1 MEYDQ
6 YMARDRQSEGHWNTL
21 SSTFHALLHQL
32 ARLHQ
37 QLQSDPQPAAGSQSR
52 AGSSSREEEL
62 AARLAATHEELR
74 RAKSTRDIL
83 DVVRGKFGRGY
94 APGRAAAGWSW
105 KDAKDRINKV
115 LMQVRGAGDRG
126 AGGWA
131 ETCSGLGRQGWV
143 CTACCDSYML

>member
-1 MEYDQ
+1 MPPPPQVDTYAQMEYDQ
-6 YMARDRQSEGHWNTL
+6 YMAKDRLSEGHWNTL

-37 QLQSDPQPAAGSQSR
+37 QLQSDAPR

-62 AARLAATHEELR
+62 ASRLAAIYEELR

-115 LMQVRGAGDRG
+115 LMQVRVL
-126 AGGWA
+126 AGGRRLRA
-131 ETCSGLGRQGWV
+131 EWRTCSVPGRQRRA
-143 CTACCDSYML
+143 CTA